1 MRKQHKQET
10 WPISTQKVTIPG
22 RSRHETGQMAGSAQ
36 CACATA
42 HLCQWPCSLA
52 TPRYSQMDHRTEG
65 MDIVTGGWR
74 KDPPKIISK
83 HSEWMWWRIYI
94 YLASWTKRRIPF
106 PNDFGVISFSKQ
118 FKSPCGCRWRLPSG
132 TQWWQKYQLLHS
144 TSPESTGQRES
155 VFPLAKAQS
164 KGSVEGS
171 PWFRFIWPKDF
182 KENDCSLV
190 YAFGWVPRLGLRKVI
205 CPGVQILPARCLVSL
220 SIHGLSEDRE
230 GKGRAT
236 VVHKFPLHLVPKDFS
251 QSLSDQSPA
260 TVNDQSLASQTCRKF
275 ALRFMTQI
283 QSILA
288 LGFVLNLI
296 LIL

>member
-1 MRKQHKQET
+1 MRTEDKITGPKLESSWLAFIPWMQAKFINNFFSIRKNTKQFSFDKRVWGNNINKKRGQSQPKRWPSQAEAAAKQ
-10 WPISTQKVTIPG
+10 G
-22 RSRHETGQMAGSAQ
+22 RWLGVLSVPVPQLT
-36 CACATA
+36 CASDRA

-52 TPRYSQMDHRTEG
+52 TPCYSQMDHRTEG

-83 HSEWMWWRIYI
+83 HSEGMWWRIYI

-132 TQWWQKYQLLHS
+132 TQWWQKYQWLHS

-171 PWFRFIWPKDF
+171 P
-182 KENDCSLV
+182 
-190 YAFGWVPRLGLRKVI
+190 
-205 CPGVQILPARCLVSL
+205 
-220 SIHGLSEDRE
+220 
-230 GKGRAT
+230 
-236 VVHKFPLHLVPKDFS
+236 
-251 QSLSDQSPA
+251 
-260 TVNDQSLASQTCRKF
+260 
-275 ALRFMTQI
+275 
-283 QSILA
+283 
-288 LGFVLNLI
+288 
-296 LIL
+296 